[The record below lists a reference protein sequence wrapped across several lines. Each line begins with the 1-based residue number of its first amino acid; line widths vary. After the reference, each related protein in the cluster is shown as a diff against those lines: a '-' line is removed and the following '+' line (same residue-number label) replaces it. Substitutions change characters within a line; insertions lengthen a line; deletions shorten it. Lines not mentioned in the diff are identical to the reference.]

1 MKEIVDNYEQR
12 GIPLDVLVTDM
23 DWHIT
28 FYKEASEGKK
38 DLAGQTIGWTG
49 FTWDKH
55 LFPDPKMFLDWYVC
69 TDMCVYVSL
78 YGNLCV
84 SMYVSMYVS
93 VYGSLYVCK
102 PVC

>member
-1 MKEIVDNYEQR
+1 MNTVPVFPLKEIVDNYEQR

-28 FYKEASEGKK
+28 FYKEAHNGKK

-55 LFPDPKMFLDWYVC
+55 LFPDPKMFLDWYV
-69 TDMCVYVSL
+69 
-78 YGNLCV
+78 
-84 SMYVSMYVS
+84 
-93 VYGSLYVCK
+93 
-102 PVC
+102 